1 MSGLTDYIHL
11 LERLD
16 RSNLGQLRAVLSE
29 DVFFSDPFNQVNGT
43 DAYLALLSEMF
54 ERLGSVSFTVHDS
67 QQQDAVAY
75 LYWTFSGHSSV
86 TGWLNFQG
94 SSRLTFDVSG
104 KINRHQDFWDS
115 ADLYEKVPVLG
126 ALFRWLRRRVAFR
139 QH

>member
-29 DVFFSDPFNQVNGT
+29 DVFFSDPFNQVNGA

-54 ERLGSVSFTVHDS
+54 ERLDS
-67 QQQDAVAY
+67 AVAY
-75 LYWTFSGHSSV
+75 LYWTFSGHSGV

-104 KINRHQDFWDS
+104 KIDRHQDFWDS

-126 ALFRWLRRRVAFR
+126 ALFRWLRRQVAFR
-139 QH
+139 EQ

>member
-16 RSNLGQLRAVLSE
+16 RSNLEQLRAVLSK
-29 DVFFSDPFNQVNGT
+29 DVLFSDPFNQVNGA
-43 DAYLALLSEMF
+43 DAYLALLGEMF
-54 ERLGSVSFTVHDS
+54 ERLNSVSFTVHDS

-75 LYWTFSGHSSV
+75 LYWTFSGRSGV

-94 SSRLTFDVSG
+94 SSRLTFDVYG
-104 KINRHQDFWDS
+104 KIDRHQDFWDS
-115 ADLYEKVPVLG
+115 ADLYEKVPLLG

-139 QH
+139 ER